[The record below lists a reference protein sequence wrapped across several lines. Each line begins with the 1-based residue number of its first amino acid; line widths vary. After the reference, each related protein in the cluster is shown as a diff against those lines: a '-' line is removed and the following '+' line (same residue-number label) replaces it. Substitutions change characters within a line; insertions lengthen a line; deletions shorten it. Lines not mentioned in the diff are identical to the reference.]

1 MKKVKQLTG
10 QASNASETASSAA
23 IVVSSP
29 LRSGLSSHAGCS
41 RRHNPNHRH
50 FQSTGNINYDHQSF
64 WESSSPRNH
73 HTPHRQSQVSHIPG
87 PCRGC
92 SRRSRRRSGS
102 QLWTFQRREA
112 DSPGRQL
119 GGRYIMRQKMPQE
132 KVSKCPNQ
140 SKAGKAYV

>member
-1 MKKVKQLTG
+1 MSSVSRVSGLVGRCHLHPRWYFSQGMIFPRLILYVRVYKKPDEKQLTG
-10 QASNASETASSAA
+10 QASSASETASSAA

-41 RRHNPNHRH
+41 RCYSPNHRH
-50 FQSTGNINYDHQSF
+50 FPSTGNINYDHQYF
-64 WESSSPRNH
+64 RDSSSPRNH

-102 QLWTFQRREA
+102 QL
-112 DSPGRQL
+112 
-119 GGRYIMRQKMPQE
+119 
-132 KVSKCPNQ
+132 
-140 SKAGKAYV
+140 